1 MNFPYK
7 SRWIARHLL
16 DAIEFSP
23 VIVLSGAR
31 QTGKSTLLQNE
42 APFKN
47 WPYVTLDDYDT
58 CELATKNPKE
68 LLGLHDRMV
77 IDEAQKAPQ
86 LLSAIKQ
93 QVDRDRSKRFV
104 LSGSAHLLLM
114 KNVTETLAG
123 RCLYFDLLPFSLGEE
138 KDAPV
143 PGLLDALLR
152 GQAVKSSASAKPVSD
167 FHLFRGF
174 LPPVTMLSAEAH
186 IAQWW
191 KGYIR
196 TYLERD
202 LRDLSQIAGLADF
215 RRVMTMLAARSAQIC
230 NQADIARSAR
240 ISQATV
246 SRYINLLEVSGL
258 FATLQPYSKNITKR
272 IVKTP
277 KIYCIDTGLLCSLAG
292 MGQSDRIDSGL
303 RGQMFE
309 SLVYQNLMA
318 IAAARGGQLYY
329 LRKQGG
335 IEREIDFLLELD
347 GKVITIEAKASASVD
362 FRDAENMEALKSML
376 PQWDMG
382 LVIYNGTE
390 VKPLRKDIFAFPCG
404 ML

>member
-1 MNFPYK
+1 MKMLYK
-7 SRWIARHLL
+7 SRWITRHLI

-23 VIVLSGAR
+23 VLVLSGAR

-42 APFKN
+42 APFKD
-47 WPYVTLDDYDT
+47 WSYVTLDDYDA

-93 QVDRDRSKRFV
+93 HVDRDRSKRFV

-138 KDAPV
+138 KGVAV
-143 PGLLDALLR
+143 PGLFDDMLR
-152 GQAVKSSASAKPVSD
+152 GQAGKPPAEVQSVSD

-174 LPPVTMLSAEAH
+174 LPPVTYLDTEAH

-191 KGYIR
+191 SGYIR

-292 MGQSDRIDSGL
+292 IGQSERIDSTL
-303 RGQMFE
+303 RGQIFE
-309 SLVYQNLMA
+309 SLVFQNLMA
-318 IAAARGGQLYY
+318 LASARGGQLYY

-335 IEREIDFLLELD
+335 I
-347 GKVITIEAKASASVD
+347 
-362 FRDAENMEALKSML
+362 
-376 PQWDMG
+376 
-382 LVIYNGTE
+382 
-390 VKPLRKDIFAFPCG
+390 
-404 ML
+404 